1 MACFQYIVAALCLA
15 VLLEG
20 SLSKAQLTPTF
31 YDETCPNVTAII
43 RHVLVNAS
51 FSDPRI
57 GASLIR
63 LHFHDCFVQ
72 GCDASILLDDPV
84 NGEKE
89 AIPNNNSA
97 RGYEVIDAMKA
108 ALESACPNTVSC
120 ADILA
125 IASEQSVSTLAGGPS
140 WAVPLGRRDGFTA
153 NRTLANSNLPG
164 FNNTLDRL
172 KNRFSNVGLNTSI
185 DLVALSGAHTFGR
198 AQCLTFTSRLYNFT
212 GVGAHTFG
220 RAQCLTFTSRLYNFT
235 GVGDTDPTL
244 NTTYLEE
251 LRQICPQGGNSSVLT
266 NLDPTT
272 PDGFDNNYFTN
283 LQVNRGLLR
292 SDQNLFS
299 TEGADTIEI
308 VNRFSSNQTAFFESF
323 VESMIRMGNISPL
336 TGTEGEIRSNCR
348 AVNSATIRS
357 NPNAAL
363 VSSI

>member
-1 MACFQYIVAALCLA
+1 MPEKMACFQYIVAALCFA

-43 RHVLVNAS
+43 RKVLVNAS

-120 ADILA
+120 ADILT

-172 KNRFSNVGLNTSI
+172 KDRFSNVGLNTSI
-185 DLVALSGAHTFGR
+185 DLVALS
-198 AQCLTFTSRLYNFT
+198 
-212 GVGAHTFG
+212 GAHTFG

-357 NPNAAL
+357 NSDTAL